1 MTEQQLFSVLDS
13 VLPGKVF
20 TPIAPMNTAD
30 PYIIY
35 QDTYTAPVNS
45 MCGFQELDETHWQ
58 IDVYATRRAIAKA
71 YMSKVKAALRSSP
84 LPPNVESE
92 QNLYEQDTRL
102 NRRMIVIITW
112 TQPEKVTA

>member
-1 MTEQQLFSVLDS
+1 MTDQDIFAALNA

-20 TPIAPMNTAD
+20 TPIAPAD
-30 PYIIY
+30 TPEPFLIY
-35 QDTYTAPVNS
+35 QDTYTAPSNS
-45 MCGFQELDETHWQ
+45 MCGYAQLDEVHYQ
-58 IDVYATRRAIAKA
+58 IDSYARTRREAKA
-71 YMSKVKAALRSSP
+71 LMDAVKAALRATP

-92 QNLYEQDTRL
+92 QPLYEQDTRL